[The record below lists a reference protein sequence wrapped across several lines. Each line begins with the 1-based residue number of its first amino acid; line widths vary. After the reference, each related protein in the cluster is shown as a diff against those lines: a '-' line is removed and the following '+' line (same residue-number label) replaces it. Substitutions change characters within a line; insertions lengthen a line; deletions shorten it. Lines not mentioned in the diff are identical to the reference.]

1 LGEEDNG
8 TGALMASGNKRGRD
22 WVLGGRQL
30 AGVFMLLVVLF
41 GMVFTLGYLL
51 GRHQYDAQLQAAAS
65 LIPGRPDS
73 VPDRIADAIRDRSLK
88 ANRGASGSP
97 ADKSEKPAAAPS
109 DWDFYH
115 SAEPA
120 RPSDS
125 LPEAPKS
132 PKHLAPG
139 GPLAPVA
146 GKSASRIDSP
156 RSNLKAV
163 SPPAIPRGA
172 LVLQVAAM
180 SRQAD
185 AVALAQALQQKKFP
199 AFVLPPGA
207 DRYYRVQVG
216 PYADPQSADQA
227 RQKLE
232 NQGFKAITRR

>member
-1 LGEEDNG
+1 
-8 TGALMASGNKRGRD
+8 MASGNRRDRD

-65 LIPGRPDS
+65 ILPGRPES
-73 VPDRIADAIRDRSLK
+73 VPDRIADAIRNKSIK
-88 ANRGASGSP
+88 ANRGPAGSS
-97 ADKSEKPAAAPS
+97 AEKPNAPPA

-115 SAEPA
+115 DAEPA
-120 RPSDS
+120 RPPDS

-132 PKHLAPG
+132 APKSAAKSLVPG
-139 GPLAPVA
+139 GPLAPA
-146 GKSASRIDSP
+146 PGKPSSRIDSP
-156 RSNLKAV
+156 RSNLKAM
-163 SPPAIPRGA
+163 SPPVIPRGA

-180 SRQAD
+180 ARQAD

-216 PYADPQSADQA
+216 PYADPQSADLA

-232 NQGFKAITRR
+232 SQGFKAITRR